1 MITLVTTV
9 ILKITDHFHNRNCKK
24 ETLRYRLTDV
34 VICKNWYAGSFS
46 EIFLHKCHRFL
57 FFMNISNILPK
68 LLVTD
73 VKQIPDIQT
82 YQNWTKELNCFKV
95 LYSVYSYMLVYEYAN
110 KWSIAEFLTLFSR
123 NVNVNK
129 CEKTCVEYI
138 KKFKVSN
145 LNFKQITRLFAIYIS
160 FIFWILETFKIGNTC
175 KSNNLDLSIQ
185 ISIYIRHAEFC
196 NGS

>member
-1 MITLVTTV
+1 MLNHFLKFSSTNV
-9 ILKITDHFHNRNCKK
+9 IDF
-24 ETLRYRLTDV
+24 Y
-34 VICKNWYAGSFS
+34 FS
-46 EIFLHKCHRFL
+46 WIF
-57 FFMNISNILPK
+57 
-68 LLVTD
+68 
-73 VKQIPDIQT
+73 QIY
-82 YQNWTKELNCFKV
+82 YQNSWWRTLNRYPTYKRIKIEQKNSIV
-95 LYSVYSYMLVYEYAN
+95 LKYYIVFTLTCWYEYAN

-138 KKFKVSN
+138 KMFKVSN

>member
-1 MITLVTTV
+1 MTFVEENFR
-9 ILKITDHFHNRNCKK
+9 K
-24 ETLRYRLTDV
+24 
-34 VICKNWYAGSFS
+34 WSS
-46 EIFLHKCHRFL
+46 
-57 FFMNISNILPK
+57 
-68 LLVTD
+68 
-73 VKQIPDIQT
+73 IP
-82 YQNWTKELNCFKV
+82 V
-95 LYSVYSYMLVYEYAN
+95 EYAN

-145 LNFKQITRLFAIYIS
+145 LNSKQITRLFAIYIS

-185 ISIYIRHAEFC
+185 ISIYILSFVTEVNSVYDTLFLINSTLSIPVALIVQVVLFFC
-196 NGS
+196 FIKMFIAVINTTLPLFHFRILISY